1 MEAKSLIPRHIAPD
15 LNQVRIALVDCARQ
29 LRYTAR
35 NVPGTESVKT
45 KNSSPQA
52 TFPRP
57 PLPQFLGS
65 VGHLADSL
73 LETAETYAGH
83 AIPPLQDHWKL
94 PVTVDIDVQCLIH
107 CAEDMK
113 LVRGYPAI
121 YYAAAKRFIL
131 RTGARD
137 VLIFEHRI
145 NDAFIAFCESPTL
158 RPPSEDKADTP
169 AGNPLEEA
177 SGIFARLTMSLID
190 KHPIR
195 SARFVELPDV
205 LAPWWLVAEP
215 NAYVFLVLGL
225 VGCARSLCPD
235 SLPAAP
241 DETLSLAADIL
252 GSRELR
258 LRAALRDA
266 MPEEALQQEFAA
278 IVKYL

>member
-1 MEAKSLIPRHIAPD
+1 
-15 LNQVRIALVDCARQ
+15 
-29 LRYTAR
+29 
-35 NVPGTESVKT
+35 
-45 KNSSPQA
+45 
-52 TFPRP
+52 
-57 PLPQFLGS
+57 
-65 VGHLADSL
+65 
-73 LETAETYAGH
+73 
-83 AIPPLQDHWKL
+83 
-94 PVTVDIDVQCLIH
+94 
-107 CAEDMK
+107 
-113 LVRGYPAI
+113 
-121 YYAAAKRFIL
+121 
-131 RTGARD
+131 
-137 VLIFEHRI
+137 
-145 NDAFIAFCESPTL
+145 
-158 RPPSEDKADTP
+158 
-169 AGNPLEEA
+169 
-177 SGIFARLTMSLID
+177 MSLID

>member
-1 MEAKSLIPRHIAPD
+1 M
-15 LNQVRIALVDCARQ
+15 
-29 LRYTAR
+29 
-35 NVPGTESVKT
+35 
-45 KNSSPQA
+45 
-52 TFPRP
+52 
-57 PLPQFLGS
+57 
-65 VGHLADSL
+65 
-73 LETAETYAGH
+73 
-83 AIPPLQDHWKL
+83 
-94 PVTVDIDVQCLIH
+94 
-107 CAEDMK
+107 
-113 LVRGYPAI
+113 
-121 YYAAAKRFIL
+121 
-131 RTGARD
+131 
-137 VLIFEHRI
+137 LIFEHRI

-258 LRAALRDA
+258 LSAPLSGRNARRGLAAGICSNRQISLIWKPAMLEDLVTIKGHVPNVWKAATRLSFQRVAWRALRSMSSAYGVSVETDDRALAALFLFGRRLLRIT
-266 MPEEALQQEFAA
+266 ALPQQNAPDYFQFLVGRLLAEP
-278 IVKYL
+278 